1 MSRSKGDQRHEGGE
15 VKKASHVAKST
26 LQKRILRDRRARD
39 QGASKSFASRHLERK
54 VTNACCKHSDVSLNV
69 QRARGTSECRRAG
82 LDSSSRR
89 RDDRG
94 PIQLGRGVVRR
105 DMRGDSRGHVNNCAG
120 GAGAGHSDS
129 VDAVDSGR
137 HVDGRIVGGFR
148 RLREGKGDESE
159 QERDNGLEGAHLG
172 NWLCGSE
179 LVGSSAL
186 KAGDVQGM

>member
-137 HVDGRIVGGFR
+137 DVDSGVVDLGVLSEDGGE
-148 RLREGKGDESE
+148 EGEE
-159 QERDNGLEGAHLG
+159 EGNEEAHFG
-172 NWLCGSE
+172 SCVCCCGYRVCCDVGSE
-179 LVGSSAL
+179 WIPGVG
-186 KAGDVQGM
+186 M